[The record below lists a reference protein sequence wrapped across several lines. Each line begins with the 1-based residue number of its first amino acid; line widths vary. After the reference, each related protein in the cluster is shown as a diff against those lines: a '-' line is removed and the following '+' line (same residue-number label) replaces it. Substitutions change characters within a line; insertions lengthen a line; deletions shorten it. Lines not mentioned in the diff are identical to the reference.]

1 MFYVYVLAMNN
12 GEIYIGF
19 STNLKNR
26 IKQHYE
32 NKVISTKN
40 REPKLVYYEAYISK
54 KDAIEREQKLK
65 QRGNAK
71 RWLKERITNSLNQV
85 TNKE

>member
-1 MFYVYVLAMNN
+1 MFYVYVLTMNN
-12 GEIYIGF
+12 EEIYRGF

-40 REPKLVYYEAYISK
+40 REPKLVYYEAYTSK
-54 KDAIEREQKLK
+54 KDAMEREKKLK

-71 RWLKERITNSLNQV
+71 RWLKERISNSLNQA

>member
-1 MFYVYVLAMNN
+1 MFYVYVLTMNN
-12 GEIYIGF
+12 EEIYIGF

-40 REPKLVYYEAYISK
+40 REPKLVYYEAYMSK
-54 KDAIEREQKLK
+54 KDAMEREQKLK

-71 RWLKERITNSLNQV
+71 RWLKERISNSLNQT

>member
-1 MFYVYVLAMNN
+1 MFYVYVLTMNN

-26 IKQHYE
+26 IKQYYE

-40 REPKLVYYEAYISK
+40 RKPKLVYYEAYMSK
-54 KDAIEREQKLK
+54 KDAMEREQKLK

-71 RWLKERITNSLNQV
+71 RWLKERISNSLNQD

>member
-1 MFYVYVLAMNN
+1 MFYVYVLTMNN
-12 GEIYIGF
+12 GEIYIRF

-40 REPKLVYYEAYISK
+40 REPKLVYYEAYMSK
-54 KDAIEREQKLK
+54 KDAMEREQKLK

-71 RWLKERITNSLNQV
+71 RWLKERISNSLNQD

>member
-1 MFYVYVLAMNN
+1 MFYVYVLTMKN

-54 KDAIEREQKLK
+54 KDAKEREQKLK

-71 RWLKERITNSLNQV
+71 RWLKERISNSLNQV

>member
-40 REPKLVYYEAYISK
+40 REPKLVYYEAYKSK
-54 KDAIEREQKLK
+54 KDAMEREQKLK

-71 RWLKERITNSLNQV
+71 RWLKERISNSLNQD

>member
-1 MFYVYVLAMNN
+1 MFYVYVLTMKN

-40 REPKLVYYEAYISK
+40 REPKLFYY
-54 KDAIEREQKLK
+54 
-65 QRGNAK
+65 
-71 RWLKERITNSLNQV
+71 
-85 TNKE
+85 

>member
-1 MFYVYVLAMNN
+1 MFYVYVLTMKN

-40 REPKLVYYEAYISK
+40 REPKLVYYEAYMSK
-54 KDAIEREQKLK
+54 KDAMEREQKLK

-71 RWLKERITNSLNQV
+71 RWLKERISNSLNKD

>member
-1 MFYVYVLAMNN
+1 MFYVYVLTMKN

-40 REPKLVYYEAYISK
+40 REPKLVYYEAYMSK
-54 KDAIEREQKLK
+54 KDAMEREQKLK

-71 RWLKERITNSLNQV
+71 RWLKERISNSLNQV

>member
-1 MFYVYVLAMNN
+1 M
-12 GEIYIGF
+12 
-19 STNLKNR
+19 
-26 IKQHYE
+26 
-32 NKVISTKN
+32 ISTKN
-40 REPKLVYYEAYISK
+40 REPKLVYYEAYMSK
-54 KDAIEREQKLK
+54 KDAMEREQKLK

>member
-1 MFYVYVLAMNN
+1 MFYVYVLTMNN

-40 REPKLVYYEAYISK
+40 RKPKLVYYEAYISK
-54 KDAIEREQKLK
+54 KDAMEREQKLK

-71 RWLKERITNSLNQV
+71 RWLKERISNSLNQD

>member
-1 MFYVYVLAMNN
+1 MFYVYVLTMNN

-54 KDAIEREQKLK
+54 KDAMEREQKLK

>member
-1 MFYVYVLAMNN
+1 MFYVYVLTMNN

-40 REPKLVYYEAYISK
+40 REPKLVYYEAYMSK
-54 KDAIEREQKLK
+54 KDAMEREQKLK

-71 RWLKERITNSLNQV
+71 RWLKERISNSLNQV

>member
-1 MFYVYVLAMNN
+1 MFYVYVLTMNN

-54 KDAIEREQKLK
+54 KDAMEREQKLK

-71 RWLKERITNSLNQV
+71 RWLKERISNSLNQV

>member
-1 MFYVYVLAMNN
+1 MFYVYVLTMKN

-40 REPKLVYYEAYISK
+40 REPKLVYYEAYMSK
-54 KDAIEREQKLK
+54 KDAMEREQKLK

-71 RWLKERITNSLNQV
+71 RWLKERISNSLNHD

>member
-1 MFYVYVLAMNN
+1 MFYVYVLTMNN

-32 NKVISTKN
+32 NKVISTKS
-40 REPKLVYYEAYISK
+40 REPKLVYYEAYMSK
-54 KDAIEREQKLK
+54 KDAMEREQKLK

-71 RWLKERITNSLNQV
+71 RWLKERISNSLNQD